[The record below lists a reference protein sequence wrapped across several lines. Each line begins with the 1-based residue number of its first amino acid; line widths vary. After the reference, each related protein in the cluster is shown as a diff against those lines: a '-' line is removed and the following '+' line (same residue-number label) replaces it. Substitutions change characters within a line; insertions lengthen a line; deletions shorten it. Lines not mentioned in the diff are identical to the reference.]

1 MDFYSNDSLTAVQ
14 AKEEAQ
20 RLAFAPVA
28 FHAAKSLRDLGILNA
43 LSRFKQQGATV
54 EQLTELVEVDHYG
67 IQVLLDM
74 GLSVGLVTWEQP
86 RYKITKLGHFVN
98 HDQMTKVNMDF
109 VADICYQGMARL
121 TESIV
126 ESRPAGLE
134 ALGSWSTVYEGLSQL
149 TEKEKASWFNFDH
162 YYSDRSFPT
171 ILETV
176 FSGEGKSICDI
187 GANTGKWT
195 LKCCEYNP
203 DIRVTMVDLPQQL
216 AVAQQNVEAK
226 GFASR
231 VNAYPCNL
239 LNIDTELPK
248 GHDVYWMS
256 QFLDCFSQAEIVSI
270 LSRVSEAMNSD
281 SDVYILELFP
291 DRQEYES
298 ASYTLNGT
306 SLYFTAIANGNSRFY
321 MSNDFLPLI
330 EKAGL
335 SIVSVKDNIGLGHS
349 LIHCRKA

>member
-1 MDFYSNDSLTAVQ
+1 MDFYKNDSLTAVQ

-20 RLAFAPVA
+20 RLAFAPMA
-28 FHAAKSLRDLGILNA
+28 FHAAKSLRDLNILA
-43 LSRFKQQGATV
+43 ILSQFKTDGATI
-54 EQLTELVEVDHYG
+54 EELVEKVQLDDYG
-67 IQVLLDM
+67 IKVLLDM
-74 GLSVGLVTWEQP
+74 GLSAGLVTWDEP

-109 VADICYQGMARL
+109 VADICYRGMAHL
-121 TESIV
+121 TESIL
-126 ESRPAGLE
+126 EGRPAGLTT
-134 ALGSWSTVYEGLSQL
+134 LGNWDTVYEGLSQL
-149 TEKEKASWFNFDH
+149 SEKEKASWFNFDH

-171 ILETV
+171 ILAKV
-176 FSGEGKSICDI
+176 FSGQGKTICDI

-203 DIRVTMVDLPQQL
+203 DIQVTMVDLPQQL
-216 AVAQQNVEAK
+216 AVAQTNVDK
-226 GFASR
+226 SGFTSR
-231 VNAYPCNL
+231 VTAYPCNL
-239 LNIDTELPK
+239 LNIDTQLPK
-248 GHDVYWMS
+248 THDVYWMS

-270 LSRVSEAMNSD
+270 LSRVADAMSD
-281 SDVYILELFP
+281 TSDVYILELFP

-321 MSNDFLPLI
+321 MSKDFLPLI
-330 EKAGL
+330 AKAGL
-335 SIVSVKDNIGLGHS
+335 TIISVEDNIGLGHS